1 MANTQQPNFG
11 LGWSCTTQLTMP
23 SIMVTGFRI
32 VAEAVI
38 RRWSCPRG
46 GLIEDPNY
54 GFDLTDS
61 IGDDLGQDD
70 LARLSQGA
78 AEEAKKDERVR
89 ECYVTMGV
97 ITTGDGDPVLSVQA
111 TIETADG
118 PFTLVAAVS
127 SVTVTLLQVQA
138 AA

>member
-11 LGWSCTTQLTMP
+11 LGWSCTTELTMP

-32 VAEAVI
+32 VAEAII

-54 GFDLTDS
+54 GFDLTDN
-61 IGDDLGQDD
+61 IGADLGQDD

-97 ITTGDGDPVLSVQA
+97 ITQGDLPVLSVQA
-111 TIETADG
+111 TVETADG
-118 PFTLVAAVS
+118 PFILVAAVS